1 MKPKYYFNPSII
13 FALIAIAS
21 CTGNDTA
28 KEQKKASGDTLH
40 YDMKEL
46 HRYSNFFV
54 KEGEKID
61 TTFFRAKYP
70 QFKDTVINTLLNQS
84 INLEGDSEISISAK
98 RFVDAYDE
106 YVEENSGSSS
116 AAWFRDLQAKVYQNT
131 PKFISIETNQ
141 TEYTGGAHGDHFTL
155 FTHYDINSDQKI
167 TLNDIINEE
176 NQKELIKIAEKYFRK
191 LENLSDKESLNDKF
205 FFEAG
210 NFALAN
216 NFALDKEDLLFYYNV
231 YEIKPYSGG
240 NTALKVPYKDIK
252 HLISNKGLEYINS
265 IN

>member
-1 MKPKYYFNPSII
+1 MKPQYYLNLYII
-13 FALIAIAS
+13 FALICSTS
-21 CTGNDTA
+21 CTNGNTA
-28 KEQKKASGDTLH
+28 QEQKVVNGDTLH
-40 YDMKEL
+40 YDMKEV

-61 TTFFRAKYP
+61 TTFFRA
-70 QFKDTVINTLLNQS
+70 QFPEFRDTVINTLMSNS
-84 INLEGDSEISISAK
+84 INLEGDEEISVSAK

-106 YVEENSGSSS
+106 YVEENNGRSS

-131 PKFISIETNQ
+131 PKFISIVTSQ
-141 TEYTGGAHGDHFTL
+141 SEYTGGAHGDHFTL
-155 FTHYDINSDQKI
+155 FNHFDIKSDQKI
-167 TLNDIINEE
+167 TLTDIVNEE
-176 NQKELIKIAEKYFRK
+176 NQKELIKIAERYFRK
-191 LENLSDKESLNDKF
+191 QENLSGTESLNDKF

-210 NFALAN
+210 NFTLAN
-216 NFALDKEDLLFYYNV
+216 NFALNKEDLLFYYNV